1 MCIVACVLGIVFF
14 LASLISVLLLYS
26 PVPTEI
32 PQGHRGPF
40 LCTVSVNFT
49 ESSLLPEDG
58 LCDIIFYESFY
69 VKNKPLKWN
78 DTGLDHF
85 FELVRSMQ
93 HTSIGASFSQT
104 SGELSADDSSGRLY
118 DGLDKLR
125 TMGVKHFGMLNLF
138 GYWTVSDMTFP
149 ETLEILR
156 RIVEYGNDDYPDGY
170 AVLGLLLLSD
180 YTDQSVKYLRPSLG
194 LRHFIAITH
203 LSYPTGYGWYG
214 SVLPMSMMTSTEHL
228 RRFHDYRFLR
238 SIAKT
243 LDNLEILKRHFGD
256 MFVYISFS
264 MRARYCTVNASLE
277 APRNDAPVPQGGPYF
292 YLFQLIKFEFGE
304 FGYKY
309 DGDLHPKK
317 VCSDEYGNYYSYNTT
332 VGAEFTYA
340 PQEGRILVFDSEK
353 GLKEKVCTALIT
365 HSSLGISLAAYD
377 VDYDQEF
384 EACPNL
390 FIGRGSFRR
399 VKALRFM
406 SGYTPEFHD
415 WLDPQQECVTKTY
428 TDVGNPCCPGS

>member
-238 SIAKT
+238 SI
-243 LDNLEILKRHFGD
+243 
-256 MFVYISFS
+256 
-264 MRARYCTVNASLE
+264 
-277 APRNDAPVPQGGPYF
+277 
-292 YLFQLIKFEFGE
+292 
-304 FGYKY
+304 
-309 DGDLHPKK
+309 
-317 VCSDEYGNYYSYNTT
+317 
-332 VGAEFTYA
+332 
-340 PQEGRILVFDSEK
+340 
-353 GLKEKVCTALIT
+353 VCTALIT